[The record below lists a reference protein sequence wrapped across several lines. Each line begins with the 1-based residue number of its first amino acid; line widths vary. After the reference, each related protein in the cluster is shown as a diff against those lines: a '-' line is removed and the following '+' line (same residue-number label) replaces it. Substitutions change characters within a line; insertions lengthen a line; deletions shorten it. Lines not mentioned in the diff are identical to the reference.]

1 MTQTVHLGDLSVT
14 IDGIDL
20 RDIRWHGHEAVRRIY
35 PVFQDR
41 NWTNRPFLIE
51 TQEVSEGS
59 EGVTVLATGT
69 GSFDAKPLDWRVEV
83 DIRPTGISYRFI
95 AEASSSFLRNRL
107 GMCVLHPMSASGAQ
121 VSVEHV
127 DGTVED
133 SALPIELLPFQ
144 PFVDMRAITHELPDG
159 GRATVRLLGE
169 TYEMED
175 HRNWTDASF
184 KTYCTPITLPFP
196 IEVAAGDRTEQSIA
210 VSFAG
215 GGGTTAKLESQIEI
229 AVHDAVTE
237 LPGLGVCLSADD
249 LARQDAQLLEL
260 AALELDHVRVD
271 VEATAP
277 DAVVTVTRASAVAA
291 ALGTALHV
299 AATCSD
305 PADLAVFADLP
316 DNVIEHVRT
325 LYVFSSK
332 DKVTSDSWANDARI
346 ALGDGWSAVL
356 LGGGTDLYFTELNR
370 EPPDPLAF
378 DALNFSLNPQVHAFD
393 NRTLIQNSMTQQVVA
408 ADAPRLTDPARI
420 SVSPIS
426 LRPRF
431 NPNATDPASDV
442 SNTDLPNDVDARQQ
456 TYFAAN
462 WTAMSIKYLAAPGTI
477 DTATYFEAFGWK
489 GLGEPGAHFPVW
501 KVFASLA
508 GMTHAHVCE
517 SSAPEAVDALIASND
532 EKRIALVANWTDHER
547 SVRIGEIG
555 TYSIP
560 PHDLTIISL
569 PNN

>member
-1 MTQTVHLGDLSVT
+1 MTQTLHLGDLSVT

-35 PVFQDR
+35 PVFQDL
-41 NWTNRPFLIE
+41 NWTNRPFRIE
-51 TQEVSEGS
+51 TQEVSERAD
-59 EGVTVLATGT
+59 GVTVLATGT
-69 GSFDAKPLDWRVEV
+69 GSFDAQPLAWRVEV
-83 DIRPTGISYRFI
+83 SIRPTDISYRFT
-95 AEASSSFLRNRL
+95 AESSSSFLRNRL

-127 DGTVED
+127 DGNVQE
-133 SALPIELLPFQ
+133 SALPIELSPFQ

-159 GRATVRLLGE
+159 SRATVRLLGE

-184 KTYCTPITLPFP
+184 KTYCTPIALPFP
-196 IEVAAGDRTEQSIA
+196 IEVAAGDSIEQSIE

-215 GGGTTAKLESQIEI
+215 GGATAAGLDSPIEI
-229 AVHDAVTE
+229 AVHDASTE

-249 LARQDAQLLEL
+249 LSRQDAQLLEL
-260 AALELDHVRVD
+260 AALELDHMRVD
-271 VEATAP
+271 VEATSS
-277 DAVVTVTRASAVAA
+277 DAVATVSRASAVTA

-299 AATCSD
+299 AVTCSD
-305 PADLAVFADLP
+305 PAELAVFADLP
-316 DNVIEHVRT
+316 DSVVERVRT

-332 DKVTSDSWANDARI
+332 DKVTSDSWANAARI
-346 ALGDGWSAVL
+346 ALGEGWSEVL

-393 NRTLIQNSMTQQVVA
+393 DRTLIQNAMTQQVVA
-408 ADAPRLTDPARI
+408 ADAPRITDPARI

-456 TYFAAN
+456 TYFGAN

-501 KVFASLA
+501 KVFSSLA
-508 GMTHAHVCE
+508 GMTHTHGCA
-517 SSAPEAVDALIASND
+517 SSAPEIADALIASND
-532 EKRIALVANWTDHER
+532 EKRIALVANWTALEQ
-547 SVRIGEIG
+547 SVRIGELG
-555 TYSIP
+555 TYSIA

-569 PNN
+569 PLD